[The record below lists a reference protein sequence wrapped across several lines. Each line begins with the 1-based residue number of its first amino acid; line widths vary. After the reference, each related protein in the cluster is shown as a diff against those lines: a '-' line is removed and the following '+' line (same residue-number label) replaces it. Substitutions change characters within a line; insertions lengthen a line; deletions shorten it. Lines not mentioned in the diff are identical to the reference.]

1 MLSTFKFIRVKQ
13 SILRSH
19 ICILVQ
25 ILMSVLLPATV
36 WAQVSFTAASASG
49 NFASQAIGLPSAT
62 QTLSF
67 SVSSGTTV
75 GSVAVVTTGIVNLDF
90 ANAAGSSC
98 TAKLYSSATACAV
111 NVTFTP
117 TAAGLRMGAVVFYS
131 KAKNAGTVL
140 KSVPLYGIGIGPQI
154 AYGPGTLL
162 VIDAAAFNGKSSR
175 TGLQNPRAVAADAA
189 GNLFILD
196 DDNDPVGYRLVT
208 VPAGGGTPTAS
219 DPTVNGEALYLPSCL
234 AVDGA
239 GDLFIGDFYGRVVEV
254 PTGGGTAT
262 AIYPAAN
269 GIALNYP
276 SGLAVDGAGD
286 LFIADF
292 MNNRVLEMPAAGGAA
307 IAIDPTVNGV
317 PLENPHGVAV
327 DGAGDL
333 FIADLANSRVIEV
346 PAGGGA
352 ATAINPAVNGV
363 RLASPTG
370 IAADGAGDL
379 FISDGMNHRVAVVAA
394 GGGAATS
401 IDETLY
407 DEGLGE
413 VYGVTVDGGGD
424 LFIVEGGLE
433 GGHNIVEELQRSKP
447 PALAFPTLTA
457 VGSTDITDGVQT
469 VEIMNIGNEPL
480 TLTALGYPVD
490 FPEVGGDANACT
502 GSTNL
507 SAGQDCDV
515 SVEFSASNSGA
526 LSEGVALSDNALNAS
541 GAQQSIPAAATG
553 EALAALISPTP
564 GNVLPGPT
572 VTFTWTGSAAA
583 RYYWLSVGSTGVGS
597 NNLFM
602 TGKAPITSCTV
613 GGLPTNGQTVYVRL
627 TTYFGTVQLYT
638 DYTYTA
644 VTLAALTSPVP
655 GAVLTGPSVT
665 FSWKAGTSATGYS
678 MWFGSTGVGSY
689 NLKYTSETTATSST
703 VTGLPTNGQTIYV
716 RLYTYFNA
724 VTAHTD
730 YTYTAAPAGTP
741 ATMISPTSGSTFGTS
756 NVVFNWTAGTGA
768 TQYNLWL
775 GLSGPGSSSLYTS
788 GWLTTTSTMVTKL
801 PVKGAKVYA
810 RLYSLVYGVTQYN
823 DYTYTEQ

>member
-1 MLSTFKFIRVKQ
+1 
-13 SILRSH
+13 
-19 ICILVQ
+19 
-25 ILMSVLLPATV
+25 MSVLLPATV

-49 NFASQAIGLPSAT
+49 NFASQSIGSPSAT

-67 SVSSGTTV
+67 FVSSGTTV

-98 TAKLYSSATACAV
+98 TARLYSSATACTV

-154 AYGPGTLL
+154 GYGPGTLL

-262 AIYPAAN
+262 AIYPTAN

-292 MNNRVLEMPAAGGAA
+292 MNNRVLEMPAGGGAA

-317 PLENPHGVAV
+317 PLQNPHGVAV

-352 ATAINPAVNGV
+352 AAAINPAVNGV

-413 VYGVTVDGGGD
+413 VYGVMVDGGGD

-457 VGSTDITDGVQT
+457 VGSTDTIDGVQT
-469 VEIMNIGNEPL
+469 VEIINIGNEPL

-507 SAGQDCDV
+507 SA
-515 SVEFSASNSGA
+515 
-526 LSEGVALSDNALNAS
+526 
-541 GAQQSIPAAATG
+541 
-553 EALAALISPTP
+553 
-564 GNVLPGPT
+564 
-572 VTFTWTGSAAA
+572 
-583 RYYWLSVGSTGVGS
+583 
-597 NNLFM
+597 
-602 TGKAPITSCTV
+602 
-613 GGLPTNGQTVYVRL
+613 
-627 TTYFGTVQLYT
+627 
-638 DYTYTA
+638 
-644 VTLAALTSPVP
+644 
-655 GAVLTGPSVT
+655 
-665 FSWKAGTSATGYS
+665 
-678 MWFGSTGVGSY
+678 
-689 NLKYTSETTATSST
+689 
-703 VTGLPTNGQTIYV
+703 
-716 RLYTYFNA
+716 
-724 VTAHTD
+724 
-730 YTYTAAPAGTP
+730 
-741 ATMISPTSGSTFGTS
+741 
-756 NVVFNWTAGTGA
+756 
-768 TQYNLWL
+768 
-775 GLSGPGSSSLYTS
+775 
-788 GWLTTTSTMVTKL
+788 
-801 PVKGAKVYA
+801 
-810 RLYSLVYGVTQYN
+810 
-823 DYTYTEQ
+823 